1 MTPLLLSILLFL
13 LGLVILVVGSNLFVD
28 TALRLAKRF
37 RVPEIIIGATMVS
50 FGTTLPEVMFSST
63 AAFHGPVDMAL
74 GNALGSVICN
84 AAFVA
89 GIMQTIRPSP
99 LDRRSLASGT
109 INFFIFLTIYFIL
122 AMAFGGIPRLCG
134 ILMVILCVV
143 YTIRTLKGAGADIS
157 AEPAKGSTL
166 ADICLLILEGCF
178 LYAGAHLLVTYGPVI
193 ARYIGVPER
202 VISLTLVA
210 LGTSLPELMTAINAL
225 VKGHGAL
232 SIGNIVGANIL
243 NLLLVGG
250 LASAI
255 TPIVFPST
263 ILSIELPLIAF
274 TMGVLCIP
282 AIIRGKMMRWQ
293 GLVLIGTYIAY
304 LLYLF

>member
-63 AAFHGPVDMAL
+63 AAFHGHVDMAL

-109 INFFIFLTIYFIL
+109 INFSYFLLFISYSQWRL
-122 AMAFGGIPRLCG
+122 AGFPDC
-134 ILMVILCVV
+134 
-143 YTIRTLKGAGADIS
+143 
-157 AEPAKGSTL
+157 AE
-166 ADICLLILEGCF
+166 
-178 LYAGAHLLVTYGPVI
+178 
-193 ARYIGVPER
+193 
-202 VISLTLVA
+202 SL
-210 LGTSLPELMTAINAL
+210 
-225 VKGHGAL
+225 
-232 SIGNIVGANIL
+232 
-243 NLLLVGG
+243 
-250 LASAI
+250 
-255 TPIVFPST
+255 
-263 ILSIELPLIAF
+263 
-274 TMGVLCIP
+274 
-282 AIIRGKMMRWQ
+282 W
-293 GLVLIGTYIAY
+293 
-304 LLYLF
+304 

>member
-1 MTPLLLSILLFL
+1 MTPLFLSILLFL

-50 FGTTLPEVMFSST
+50 FGTTLPEVLFSAT
-63 AAFHGPVDMAL
+63 AAFHGHVDMAL
-74 GNALGSVICN
+74 GNALGSIICN
-84 AAFVA
+84 AAFIA

-99 LDRRSLASGT
+99 LDRRSFASGA
-109 INFFIFLTIYFIL
+109 INFFVFLTIYFIL
-122 AMAFGGIPRLCG
+122 AMTLGGIPRFCG
-134 ILMVILCVV
+134 ILMVVLCIV
-143 YTIRTLKGAGADIS
+143 YTIRTLKGSGTVITAD
-157 AEPAKGSTL
+157 PVKGSIFS
-166 ADICLLILEGCF
+166 DICLLILEGCF

-202 VISLTLVA
+202 VISLTIVA
-210 LGTSLPELMTAINAL
+210 LGTSLPELMTGINAL
-225 VKGHGAL
+225 RKGHGAL

-255 TPIVFPST
+255 SPIVFPST
-263 ILSIELPLIAF
+263 VLSIELPLIAF
-274 TMGVLCIP
+274 IMGVLCIP

-293 GLVLIGTYIAY
+293 GVVLIGAYIAY
-304 LLYLF
+304 MLYLF

>member
-63 AAFHGPVDMAL
+63 AAFHGHVDMAL

-143 YTIRTLKGAGADIS
+143 YTYI
-157 AEPAKGSTL
+157 KGSGRRYFRRTGKGFYTCRYL
-166 ADICLLILEGCF
+166 PAD
-178 LYAGAHLLVTYGPVI
+178 P
-193 ARYIGVPER
+193 
-202 VISLTLVA
+202 
-210 LGTSLPELMTAINAL
+210 
-225 VKGHGAL
+225 
-232 SIGNIVGANIL
+232 
-243 NLLLVGG
+243 
-250 LASAI
+250 
-255 TPIVFPST
+255 
-263 ILSIELPLIAF
+263 
-274 TMGVLCIP
+274 
-282 AIIRGKMMRWQ
+282 
-293 GLVLIGTYIAY
+293 
-304 LLYLF
+304 